1 MKGIISGII
10 IIMQSISL
18 VAAAASAI
26 VSIAIATTV

>member
-10 IIMQSISL
+10 IIMQSISST
-18 VAAAASAI
+18 AAAAI